1 MILMH
6 TDRYSRMVAWLK
18 VTLPLVALGM
28 LSTLFLISRTVDPPS
43 TIPFADSEVQERLTN
58 QQVTGPYYTSM
69 SANGDQIAVIAET
82 MTGPTGVDGTNKGKD
97 VNIEMNMASGSTVTA
112 IGNDAVIDIA
122 NDKSQLIGDV
132 KVTTSAGYVLFSDE
146 LLLRMSVTDVI
157 SPGAVRATTPL
168 GDLEAGAMR
177 FFVPEGQEAG
187 QWVFTKGV
195 KLLHQPNTVKE

>member
-28 LSTLFLISRTVDPPS
+28 LSTLFLISRAVDPPS

-82 MTGPTGVDGTNKGKD
+82 MTGPTGVGGTNKGKNVD
-97 VNIEMNMASGSTVTA
+97 IEMKMASGSNITA
-112 IGNDAVIDIA
+112 YGNDALIDIA
-122 NDKSQLIGDV
+122 NDRSTLNGDV
-132 KVTTSAGYVLFSDE
+132 KITTSTGYVLYSDE
-146 LLLRMSVTDVI
+146 LLLRMSVTDVT
-157 SPGAVRATTPL
+157 SPRAVRATTPL

-177 FFVPEGQEAG
+177 FFVPEGQEDG

-195 KLLHQPNTVKE
+195 KLLHNPDNVKE